1 MIEQDMSFPDDYGVD
16 YCIMRISTDKYPSYI
31 SRPDPDSGEIIHEV
45 KDNSKPFS
53 HKLTILID
61 PHGINVMPVNLYLQ
75 SLLKDPD
82 ISSDKTIQSHAV
94 ALLSFYRWLNTEIP
108 EHNHKRTG
116 KLVEEKH
123 KLTIYDCTEKVEE
136 SPIIRYRD
144 YLLENVYTEDESGKI
159 GGSPS
164 TASNYVLKVVNY
176 FIFLHSQRI
185 ISISK
190 TFRPFEFKTK
200 TVRISNKGNRAQ
212 HEVLSHLNRYQGK
225 NITVYTTGLTKP
237 FNNINKPQGADI
249 RELTPLREDE
259 KQALYKYL
267 DVENSSDTKALML
280 YLQAETGLRLEELI
294 TFPVSVVDEPKAKV
308 VNVQIGEVINGCL
321 TKFKKNRT
329 IEIPAKVME
338 LLYEYRLSK
347 ERKKAIEKG
356 LLRHNHLFVK
366 SNGNIYAPNT
376 IQKYVETI
384 RNDLVLSGYDIYFA
398 SHDLRATF
406 ATDWL
411 YCKHMETGKPFEAL
425 MQELA
430 DLMGH
435 EGTSTTQKYVNYMND
450 NKTWLDFAQRKNQ
463 FAQQSLR

>member
-16 YCIMRISTDKYPSYI
+16 FCLMRINTDKYPSYL
-31 SRPDPDSGEIIHEV
+31 SKTDPSSGEVIHEV
-45 KDNSKPFS
+45 KGNSRPFV

-61 PHGINVMPVNLYLQ
+61 SHGINVTPVNLYIQ
-75 SLLKDPD
+75 SLLRDPY

-94 ALLSFYRWLNTEIP
+94 ALLSFYRWLNAEIP

-116 KLVEEKH
+116 KLVEDKH

-136 SPIIRYRD
+136 SPITRYRD

-159 GGSPS
+159 GNSPS
-164 TASNYVLKVVNY
+164 TASSYVLKVVSY

-190 TFRPFEFKTK
+190 TFRPFEFKIK
-200 TVRISNKGNRAQ
+200 AVRISNKGNRAQ
-212 HEVLSHLNRYQGK
+212 HEMLSHLYRDQSK

-237 FNNINKPQGADI
+237 FNNINKPQESVI
-249 RELTPLREDE
+249 RELRPLREDE
-259 KQALYKYL
+259 KQELYKYL
-267 DVENSSDTKALML
+267 DVESSYDTKDLML
-280 YLQAETGLRLEELI
+280 YLKTEVGLRLEELI
-294 TFPVSVVDEPKAKV
+294 TFPASLVEKPKAKLV
-308 VNVQIGEVINGCL
+308 KVQIGEDINGCL

-329 IEIPAKVME
+329 IEIPANVME
-338 LLYEYRLSK
+338 LLYEYKLSK

-384 RNDLVLSGYDIYFA
+384 RNDLVLSGHDIYFS

-411 YCKHMETGKPFEAL
+411 YRKYMETGKPFEAL

-435 EGTSTTQKYVNYMND
+435 QSTSTTQKYINYLND
-450 NKTWLDFAQRKNQ
+450 NKAWLDFAQRKNQ
-463 FAQQSLR
+463 FAQLSLR